1 MFRGNQIVEET
12 TLLEEIQKNNT
23 REQKVQKELT
33 KENGQSQKDNSV
45 VYMEEKIYVPNN
57 WKIQEQI
64 LQDNHEPADI
74 EYSEQQ
80 RILELIKRN
89 YWWLGI

>member
-1 MFRGNQIVEET
+1 
-12 TLLEEIQKNNT
+12 
-23 REQKVQKELT
+23 
-33 KENGQSQKDNSV
+33 
-45 VYMEEKIYVPNN
+45 MEEKIYVPNN

-64 LQDNHEPADI
+64 LQDNHELADI

-89 YWWLGI
+89 YWWLVLWQPLDTMSNDLTNK

>member
-23 REQKVQKELT
+23 REQKVQKELM
-33 KENGQSQKDNSV
+33 KENGQSQEDNSV